1 MGLARQIFIIT
12 AKDLRA
18 ELRTKEAVN
27 AALAFAVMVIAA
39 TFASLVPAWRAT
51 QTDPVRALRSE

>member
-18 ELRTKEAVN
+18 FLEENKQKLKLKE
-27 AALAFAVMVIAA
+27 
-39 TFASLVPAWRAT
+39 S
-51 QTDPVRALRSE
+51 